1 MDRNLDL
8 LIENEYHNIYNR
20 YWKFMRNDYIYHI
33 DLKYHRSKIT
43 NIPNIDKIKQN
54 IYNKIGSISTFIFL
68 TDLCNH
74 IKLPGPYVTMEKALI
89 LLEHLLNGKSIN
101 EMEMYIP
108 STSFYKLY
116 QSLYINNYEFLENWI
131 NKKLENCFSSHKLRL
146 LCAKKFNP
154 SLLDNVTL
162 IIDGHHNRITYQ
174 DINLNK
180 KELFSYK
187 LKRNGLNTQFII
199 DINKMCIYVS
209 DSLPCRNNN
218 DDKMLLDINI
228 NKFYNEIDCICF
240 DGLYENTVKEFIEKF
255 NNIGFNISLKN
266 FCYPIKK
273 DKGIELTI
281 DEKKFNEELG
291 GFRSKIE
298 TYFAELGT
306 IFKRFNGQNKVRITD
321 NKTYNIQ
328 LKLAI
333 VLLNIKYFTDLFG
346 IVENMHHSKWKD
358 NNVDY
363 YYVQNKELNNEV
375 SLKTKYKIDH
385 IIDIKSL
392 QTQYINNLSIGNVPN
407 SDDAMEEDIAI
418 IDRNEN
424 IYEVQYIIKHR
435 KYKDSYEYYIKWK
448 NYNKEQNSWV
458 KESDFTYKDLIINYW
473 KSINKNEQYL

>member
-1 MDRNLDL
+1 MNFNLDL

-20 YWKFMRNDYIYHI
+20 YWKFMKNDYIYHV

-43 NIPNIDKIKQN
+43 NIPHIDKVKEN
-54 IYNKIGSISTFIFL
+54 IYNKIGSIPTFVFL

-74 IKLPGPYVTMEKALI
+74 IKLPGPYVTMDKALI

-116 QSLYINNYEFLENWI
+116 QSLYINNYEILENWI
-131 NKKLENCFSSHKLRL
+131 NEKMEKCFSSHTLRL

-154 SLLDNVTL
+154 SLLDNVTVL
-162 IIDGHHNRITYQ
+162 IDGHHNRITYQ
-174 DINLNK
+174 DINLDK

-199 DINKMCIYVS
+199 DINKMCIYIS

-228 NKFYNEIDCICF
+228 NKFYNEVDCICF

-255 NNIGFNISLKN
+255 SNIGFNICLKN

-281 DEKKFNEELG
+281 DERKFNEELG

-298 TYFAELGT
+298 KYFAELGS
-306 IFKRFNGQNKVRITD
+306 IFIRFNGQTKVRITD

-328 LKLAI
+328 LKLAV

-346 IVENMHHSKWKD
+346 IDENIHYSKWKD
-358 NNVDY
+358 NNSDY
-363 YYVQNKELNNEV
+363 YYPQNKELNTEI

-392 QTQYINNLSIGNVPN
+392 QTQFINNLSIGNIVDTN
-407 SDDAMEEDIAI
+407 DNMEEDIVV
-418 IDRNEN
+418 DKNEN
-424 IYEVQYIIKHR
+424 NYEVQYIIKHR
-435 KYKDSYEYYIKWK
+435 KSKDSFEYYIKWK
-448 NYNKEQNSWV
+448 NYSKDKNTWV
-458 KESDFTYKDLIINYW
+458 KESDFIYKDIIINYW
-473 KSINKNEQYL
+473 KSINSK